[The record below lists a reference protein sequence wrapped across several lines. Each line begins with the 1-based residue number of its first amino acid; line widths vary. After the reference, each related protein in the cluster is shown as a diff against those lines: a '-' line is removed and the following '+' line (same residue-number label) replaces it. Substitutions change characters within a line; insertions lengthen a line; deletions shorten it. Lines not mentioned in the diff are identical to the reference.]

1 MCIRDR
7 LKTKE
12 AANVYLYI
20 SVLSGLVLL
29 FGILMLYSMLGTV
42 EINEIYAA
50 ASAYENKN
58 KIYAACALMAFGFAT
73 KAGTFPMHVWLPKAH
88 PVAPAPASAL
98 PVSYTHLR
106 RLIML
111 RAVIATVFI
120 LGGMF
125 VFATGVKGIYKM
137 NYVINRLHVTAFCDT
152 LAMLLIIIGLII
164 ISGFSFSTL
173 KLIVILFF
181 MWITN
186 PVISVMITKAEI
198 LSGDNPKEYEVI
210 DCQRSSK

>member
-1 MCIRDR
+1 
-7 LKTKE
+7 
-12 AANVYLYI
+12 
-20 SVLSGLVLL
+20 
-29 FGILMLYSMLGTV
+29 
-42 EINEIYAA
+42 
-50 ASAYENKN
+50 
-58 KIYAACALMAFGFAT
+58 
-73 KAGTFPMHVWLPKAH
+73 
-88 PVAPAPASAL
+88 
-98 PVSYTHLR
+98 
-106 RLIML
+106 ML

-186 PVISVMITKAEI
+186 PVIPVMIAKAEI

>member
-1 MCIRDR
+1 
-7 LKTKE
+7 
-12 AANVYLYI
+12 
-20 SVLSGLVLL
+20 
-29 FGILMLYSMLGTV
+29 
-42 EINEIYAA
+42 
-50 ASAYENKN
+50 
-58 KIYAACALMAFGFAT
+58 
-73 KAGTFPMHVWLPKAH
+73 
-88 PVAPAPASAL
+88 
-98 PVSYTHLR
+98 
-106 RLIML
+106 ML